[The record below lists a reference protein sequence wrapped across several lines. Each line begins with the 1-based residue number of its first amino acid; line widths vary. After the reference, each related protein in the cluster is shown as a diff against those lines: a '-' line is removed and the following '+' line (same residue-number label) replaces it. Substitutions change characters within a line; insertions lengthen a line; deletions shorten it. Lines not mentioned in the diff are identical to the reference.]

1 MTARKILL
9 AMTAV
14 VVVAGA
20 IAYSQGIRSPEQAMA
35 SVRSIHSFGDVV
47 ARVEGLWAPKPVAA
61 QAPRRAAARVVPVE
75 VTTAIEQKT
84 PVQIAV
90 LGTVTPMASV
100 IIKPRVDSVVTEVH
114 FADGA
119 AVKAGDVLFTL
130 DSRSIEAQIRQA
142 EGLVARDQAQVEG
155 AERDVRRY
163 TDLVAK
169 NATPVTNLDNAKTQ
183 SATFRAQMKA
193 DQASLDNLR
202 VLLSYCTI
210 RAPISGRISA
220 ANVKVGNFVRAGSD
234 TVQLATIIQ
243 TAPIYV
249 SFAVPQKDLP
259 DVRSALAAK
268 TASVDVG
275 IPGEPKRASG
285 KVAMIENTVDPTTGM
300 VMVRADMPNT
310 DALLWPGTLVST
322 TLKLRDED
330 AIVVPSVAVQVGQS
344 GNFVFVIKDGEAKV
358 RPVTVERTYNSVSV
372 ITKGLQMGEVVVTDG
387 QLLLGDGTKV
397 TIREKKAGA

>member
-47 ARVEGLWAPKPVAA
+47 ARIEGFWTPKPASA

-344 GNFVFVIKDGEAKV
+344 GNFGFVIKDGEAKV